1 MNNITLEQFKKLPE
15 YQNFI
20 QKNPSTGNLKVQ
32 VFTADQAIPL
42 PNTQVY
48 ITKQI
53 GDYNVLF
60 FEGMTDSSGIIDNI
74 ILPAPVGDFNVEEVV
89 APDYTMYQLVA
100 SNDALKEIKQY
111 QISMFGDVKVLQYI
125 KMHVPGGENNGS

>member
-74 ILPAPVGDFNVEEVV
+74 ILPAPVGDFNVEEFV